1 MVELEVENVEQAD
14 ELIDTELSDDDEL
27 NLEDKVDEMFDE
39 LNSVEVM
46 VVEAIEL
53 DDDDDDID
61 EMVLLETEVL
71 GMINELEVEADM
83 LNQQWH
89 QGLWLNDDEVLLKHT
104 EV

>member
-83 LNQQWH
+83 LNQQ
-89 QGLWLNDDEVLLKHT
+89 
-104 EV
+104 